1 MFHGGKFNTTT
12 AYDMGLVQDT
22 YGMNSFDEDI
32 AKQMKKIADMST
44 QVKII

>member
-1 MFHGGKFNTTT
+1 
-12 AYDMGLVQDT
+12 MGLVQDT

-32 AKQMKKIADMST
+32 AKQMKKITDMST